1 MNTDKIYAQ
10 QLANEYTPKDT
21 SKVVRLRKLDKK
33 AKQGANIFAYSFGI
47 LSALVFGVGMCLS
60 MKIIGN
66 GSTALTVL
74 GIIIGIIGITLVSVN
89 YPIYKKLLEKGKKKY
104 AFEIVELAKEISDEK

>member
-10 QLANEYTPKDT
+10 QIANEYTPKDT
-21 SKVVRLRKLDKK
+21 SKIVKLRKLDKK
-33 AKQGANIFAYSFGI
+33 AKQGANIFAYSFGL

-66 GSTALTVL
+66 CSMALTVL
-74 GIIIGIIGITLVSVN
+74 GIIIGIIGFALVSVN

>member
-10 QLANEYTPKDT
+10 QIANEYTPKDT
-21 SKVVRLRKLDKK
+21 SKIVKLRKLDKN
-33 AKQGANIFAYSFGI
+33 AKQGANIFAYSFGL
-47 LSALVFGVGMCLS
+47 LSALVFGVGMSLS

-66 GSTALTVL
+66 DSMALSIL
-74 GIIIGIIGITLVSVN
+74 GIIIGIIGFALVSVN

>member
-1 MNTDKIYAQ
+1 
-10 QLANEYTPKDT
+10 
-21 SKVVRLRKLDKK
+21 
-33 AKQGANIFAYSFGI
+33 
-47 LSALVFGVGMCLS
+47 

-66 GSTALTVL
+66 GSMALTVL
-74 GIIIGIIGITLVSVN
+74 GIIIGIIGFALVSVN

>member
-10 QLANEYTPKDT
+10 QIANEYTPKDT
-21 SKVVRLRKLDKK
+21 SKIVKLRKLDKK
-33 AKQGANIFAYSFGI
+33 AKQGANIFAYSFGL

-66 GSTALTVL
+66 GSMALTVL
-74 GIIIGIIGITLVSVN
+74 GIIIGIIAFALVSVN